1 MNIHHLYALACTR
14 STHYV
19 VSCIIFCIVRD
30 KLGCIS
36 IYETGYTER
45 DMAKVNVT
53 EAAKLAGIGRAHLY
67 RKYLSPKDKAG
78 KILPPLISAEKDH
91 QGNTVIDTSELLRV
105 FGKLSEYTGD
115 TVSRE
120 LRLQEETQKRDTI
133 STALAAEV
141 TALHEHLAAA
151 REQINALKDD
161 KEWLKGQVA
170 NLTDTLK
177 RIEHKPEPVPHYE
190 HTSLPESLPTTP
202 VPVRRSWWKLW
213 GG

>member
-1 MNIHHLYALACTR
+1 
-14 STHYV
+14 
-19 VSCIIFCIVRD
+19 
-30 KLGCIS
+30 
-36 IYETGYTER
+36 
-45 DMAKVNVT
+45 MAKVNVT

-67 RKYLSPKDKAG
+67 RKYLRPKDKAG
-78 KILPPLISAEKDH
+78 KILPPLLSTEKDH

-105 FGKLSEYTGD
+105 FGKLSEETCD

-120 LRLQEETQKRDTI
+120 LRPQDETSKRDTV
-133 STALAAEV
+133 STTLATEV
-141 TALHEHLAAA
+141 TALREQLASA

-170 NLTDTLK
+170 SLTDTLK
-177 RIEHKPEPVPHYE
+177 RIEHKPEPASHYE
-190 HTSLPESLPTTP
+190 YTSFPESPPAAP